1 MPKIRLLHDVY
12 KDTKKKQP
20 KEIKIPDTSTEERS
34 KFYNSTQWKN
44 TRNTYIQFHPV
55 CELCQLRGIVT
66 PAQEI
71 HHAIKFHQQYND
83 SMRWKLLTDNDNL
96 IALCIDH
103 HKIIHTNHDLLD
115 DNQKAYIRQKKDYV
129 SWKYLQNGE
138 IINYTNDINT
148 KTYNKTR

>member
-20 KEIKIPDTSTEERS
+20 KEIKIQDVSVKDRS
-34 KFYNSTQWKN
+34 KFYNSQLWKH
-44 TRNTYIQFHPV
+44 TRNNYIQENPV
-55 CELCQLRGIVT
+55 CELCQLREIVK

-83 SMRWKLLTDNDNL
+83 QMRWKLLTDKDNL
-96 IALCIDH
+96 IALCTDH

-115 DNQKAYIRQKKDYV
+115 ENQKAFIRQRKDNI
-129 SWKYLQNGE
+129 SFKYLQEGV

-148 KTYNKTR
+148 KSFHT

>member
-1 MPKIRLLHDVY
+1 MPYIKTLRQVY
-12 KDTKKKQP
+12 AEEKKKQP
-20 KEIKIPDTSTEERS
+20 KPIKIENPEVKDRS
-34 KFYNSTQWKN
+34 KFYNSSQWKN

-55 CELCQLRGIVT
+55 CELCQLRGIVK

-83 SMRWKLLTDNDNL
+83 SMRWKLLTDTDNL
-96 IALCIDH
+96 LALCIDH

-129 SWKYLQNGE
+129 SWKYLQDGQ

-148 KTYNKTR
+148 KSYHK